1 MPSFTILIAVVAS
14 IVFIILIAYGLVIF
28 GLRDAFFAGQDI
40 GSRLANYVSLPDEPD
55 QRQVGLRRAV
65 GLVRMRLR
73 MNNLLS
79 GLASEK
85 LNLQLISANWPITES
100 EYVVIRYSGV
110 ILAFGLGWIISRIVE
125 SGSGM
130 LAFGPGWM
138 ISKGLI
144 SGLSLAVIALF
155 IPDLMLKR
163 AISQRRLN
171 FGKQLVDV
179 LILMTGAVRAGYSLP
194 QGIEVVSKELKQ
206 PASEEFRRVRHEIGL
221 GLSLSQALNN
231 LVARR
236 ENDDLY
242 LVVTAININSQVG
255 GNIVTMLEAVT
266 ETIRQRVRL
275 LSEVRVLT
283 SQQRFGSYVL
293 TFLPIA
299 MAGAMFFINP
309 QYIMPLFEPQI
320 LCIPI
325 GAVIMVI
332 AGNFLVRRLAKIEGR
347 GTLNA
352 A

>member
-1 MPSFTILIAVVAS
+1 MPSFTVLIAVVLS
-14 IVFIILIAYGLVIF
+14 IIFIILLAYGLVIY
-28 GLRDAFFAGQDI
+28 GLRDVFFAGQDI
-40 GSRLANYVSLPDEPD
+40 GSRLETYVNLPEESSQPQTG
-55 QRQVGLRRAV
+55 QRRRV
-65 GLVRMRLR
+65 GLVRLRLR
-73 MNNLLS
+73 MNNMLS

-85 LNLQLISANWPITES
+85 LNLQLISANWPITET
-100 EYVVIRYSGV
+100 EYVLIRIAGV
-110 ILAFGLGWIISRIVE
+110 IVAFGLGMV
-125 SGSGM
+125 
-130 LAFGPGWM
+130 
-138 ISKGLI
+138 ISKMVV
-144 SGLSLAVIALF
+144 SGLGLALIAF
-155 IPDLMLKR
+155 FVPDLILKR

-179 LILMTGAVRAGYSLP
+179 LVLMTGAARAGYSLP
-194 QGIEVVSKELKQ
+194 QAIEVVSKELKP
-206 PASEEFRRVRHEIGL
+206 PATDEFRRVRHEIGL
-221 GLSLSQALNN
+221 GLSLSQALTN
-231 LVARR
+231 LVARM

-242 LVVTAININSQVG
+242 LMVTAININSQVG

-309 QYIMPLFEPQI
+309 QYMMRLFEPQI

-332 AGNFLVRRLAKIEGR
+332 LGNFAVRRLARIDV
-347 GTLNA
+347 
-352 A
+352 